1 MFMFG
6 DAPLTP
12 INLATILPT
21 EADINGIESGYGMVI
36 ELRNGA
42 AGCAYVD
49 LVGLFAPEGLDG
61 VATKEAYAKP
71 FLRRFLATKYPT
83 DEDIATTAKILRR
96 WNNDNIDVK
105 TSTTSLDSG
114 EQIYRV
120 TMTGKNVL
128 TGTVGIAFKEK
139 AVPENKTISV
149 MTKATFNP
157 VASNFTKPESFRVFA
172 KTIDDDTALN
182 VIGSMFKWVDGEL
195 VEQDGL
201 KRQLYPGDIVI
212 AYVTNP
218 RTGIIVK
225 LTASYSQTN
234 YAVFQSPDSP
244 EPGRVYVRLDA
255 LPPVT
260 IKDMFQAL
268 MPVIGETG
276 LRPVTD
282 EDGYP
287 IDGNHYNTTTWGI
300 KNYVNYSGF
309 VDLNTDKTS
318 FGSACQFMGME
329 VGTLQ
334 GLLRVKLIEGNVA
347 FVMTN
352 HVRITDNDDWT
363 EENLEEGLRVNK
375 LEVVFKDCLPLDVAA
390 VKADPSKMEVV
401 FGTQSAYTSF
411 CKELED
417 GTPELR
423 YLARYYGQDANATF
437 DGGQRLM
444 HALVSHT
451 SLPGCDPAINTFTKT
466 VDDASNAVYT
476 ITSGLLT
483 GFTIKFKAAA

>member
-1 MFMFG
+1 
-6 DAPLTP
+6 
-12 INLATILPT
+12 
-21 EADINGIESGYGMVI
+21 
-36 ELRNGA
+36 
-42 AGCAYVD
+42 
-49 LVGLFAPEGLDG
+49 
-61 VATKEAYAKP
+61 
-71 FLRRFLATKYPT
+71 
-83 DEDIATTAKILRR
+83 
-96 WNNDNIDVK
+96 
-105 TSTTSLDSG
+105 
-114 EQIYRV
+114 
-120 TMTGKNVL
+120 
-128 TGTVGIAFKEK
+128 
-139 AVPENKTISV
+139 
-149 MTKATFNP
+149 
-157 VASNFTKPESFRVFA
+157 
-172 KTIDDDTALN
+172 
-182 VIGSMFKWVDGEL
+182 
-195 VEQDGL
+195 
-201 KRQLYPGDIVI
+201 
-212 AYVTNP
+212 
-218 RTGIIVK
+218 
-225 LTASYSQTN
+225 
-234 YAVFQSPDSP
+234 
-244 EPGRVYVRLDA
+244 
-255 LPPVT
+255 
-260 IKDMFQAL
+260 

-276 LRPVTD
+276 LRPVTG

-287 IDGNHYNTTTWGI
+287 IDGNHYSTTTWGI
-300 KNYVNYSGF
+300 KTYVSHSGF

-318 FGSACQFMGME
+318 FGSACQFLGSQ
-329 VGTLQ
+329 VGSLQ

-375 LEVVFKDCLPLDVAA
+375 LEVVFKDCLPLDIAA

-423 YLARYYGQDANATF
+423 YLARYYGQDANATL

-483 GFTIKFKAAA
+483 GFTIKFKATA